1 VAKNS
6 YRVENHLYE
15 ADDLLEAKDG
25 DGSAESHRKR
35 IEPWLS
41 ALFQSE
47 HLNLLVGS
55 GFCLGLA
62 DAAGESALS
71 MAMTSIDPNFDAF
84 IEKAAA
90 ETAKKMG
97 RGKPNVEDQ
106 LRSALALEA
115 GLGVLNDSR
124 HGALKLNINRALSR
138 FANAIVSMEQGIA
151 STGQR
156 DGDNEVRFE
165 RLLAEFLLSFAS
177 RTASRDRLHVFT
189 TNYDR
194 LIERGFDLIAA
205 RPIDRFVGA
214 LTPRFRASRFDVD
227 IHYTPPGGR
236 GEARPLEGVVRF
248 TKLHGSIDWLAKGNH
263 IERQAVP
270 FGGPRNFTEDD
281 AEDLLIFPNAA
292 KDIETAFY
300 PYAELFRDFS
310 SAICRP
316 NAALVTYGYG
326 FGDDH
331 VNRIVLDMLT
341 LPSTHLVIISY
352 DEAEGRIERFIA
364 RCGRSAQISTLIGPQ
379 LAGLQPLVD
388 HFLPKPAIDTVT
400 QRQTELL
407 ERRGRRIDAS
417 PTSPAG

>member
-1 VAKNS
+1 MATNH
-6 YRVENHLYE
+6 YRVENRAYDADNLIE
-15 ADDLLEAKDG
+15 AQDNDGIAEA
-25 DGSAESHRKR
+25 HRKR

-55 GFCLGLA
+55 GFGLGLA
-62 DAAGESALS
+62 RAAGEEALS
-71 MAMTSIDPNFDAF
+71 MAMISIDPAFDAF

-90 ETAKKMG
+90 ETPKKMG
-97 RGKPNVEDQ
+97 RGRPNIEDQ
-106 LRSALALEA
+106 FRSALALEA
-115 GLGVLNDSR
+115 GLGILNDSR
-124 HGALKLNINRALSR
+124 HGPFKWNINRALSQ
-138 FANAIVSMEQGIA
+138 FANAIVLMEQGIA

-156 DGDNEVRFE
+156 NEGNEVRFE

-263 IERQAVP
+263 IERLAVP
-270 FGGPRNFTEDD
+270 FGDTRNFTEDD
-281 AEDLLIFPNAA
+281 AENLLIFPNAA

-310 SAICRP
+310 SAVCRP

-331 VNRIVLDMLT
+331 VNRIILDMLT

-364 RCGRSAQISTLIGPQ
+364 KCGRPAQISTLMGPN

-400 QRQTELL
+400 QRQSELL
-407 ERRGRRIDAS
+407 ERRGRPIES
-417 PTSPAG
+417 PPAGSA

>member
-1 VAKNS
+1 VATNY
-6 YRVENHLYE
+6 YRVENRPYD
-15 ADDLLEAKDG
+15 ADDLIAAQDG
-25 DGSAESHRKR
+25 DGVAEAHRKR

-55 GFCLGLA
+55 GFGLGLA
-62 DAAGESALS
+62 RAAGADALS
-71 MAMTSIDPNFDAF
+71 MAMISIDPAFDAL
-84 IEKAAA
+84 IEKTAA

-97 RGKPNVEDQ
+97 RGRPNIEDQ
-106 LRSALALEA
+106 FRSALALEA

-124 HGALKLNINRALSR
+124 HGQFKWNINRALSQ
-138 FANAIVSMEQGIA
+138 FANAIVLMEQGIA

-156 DGDNEVRFE
+156 NEGNGVRFE

-270 FGGPRNFTEDD
+270 FGDTRNFTEDD
-281 AEDLLIFPNAA
+281 AENLLIFPNAA

-310 SAICRP
+310 SAVCRP

-331 VNRIVLDMLT
+331 INRIVLDMLT

-352 DEAEGRIERFIA
+352 DESEGRIERFIA
-364 RCGRSAQISTLIGPQ
+364 RCGRPSQISTLIGPN

-388 HFLPKPAIDTVT
+388 HFLPKPAIDTIT
-400 QRQTELL
+400 QRQSELL
-407 ERRGRRIDAS
+407 ERRGRRIES
-417 PTSPAG
+417 PPSGQV